1 MAITILATPDRV
13 HPGYNPIYWFVD
25 STNKNLPGF
34 RYIFELKLCD
44 FPYTTFRELK
54 IAPRPGD
61 GYGYVDVSKIIQD
74 YLSNALDIGNNTW
87 IDADQSSIF
96 EYQIDFGEE
105 YIESYELY
113 SAFNTGLTASIFGPA
128 GSTLITGT
136 NSMPFIVGDQVY
148 VDIDSGYI
156 DCRAG
161 IEGYWTVTGA
171 APGAGIIVINYNTFC
186 VGTQNIT
193 NSYIRYAD
201 NRRIRTVGLT
211 SSICNVAFNR
221 AYSFFEFAQYDEDN
235 IICVDNNSQILT
247 NAPYNNFYIYPWQN
261 LWWNF
266 FDDITNNVG
275 TILFE
280 NPDGTRFL
288 LDTCAPGVIPYIK
301 QVDVS
306 PNAAASYYSGPGTF
320 IGEGGSYTVTAVD
333 NCGCGQPQSLT
344 ITFDAGAGA
353 FNQDL
358 MPNGI
363 YDGFYYYIWFYLSV
377 GYVLWYD
384 STSTAFV
391 VTDSLGDLTN
401 LFVQGNLAPSNPPF
415 VPFGTSAFPDFT
427 WIPQAPWIDFITK
440 ACIPDLTIPNF
451 TSETRTIYIQDRCPI
466 NKTQIVFMDRAG
478 SWSSF
483 AFSLREKKNITSE
496 KKNYR
501 KEFGNLDQSL
511 TPDKWT
517 YQLTEAGEVTYAVTT
532 EKTLTLQTD
541 WMTGEMSQYFQE
553 LITSPE
559 CYLKSTDETANK
571 HIRVIV
577 LNNSMEIQRSKN
589 NKLINYSIQV
599 KFAVNENINI

>member
-13 HPGYNPIYWFVD
+13 HPGYNPIYYYVD

-34 RYIFELKLCD
+34 RYIFEIKLCS
-44 FPYTTFRELK
+44 FPFSTIRELK

-61 GYGYVDVSKIIQD
+61 GYGYADLSKIIQD
-74 YLSNALDIGNNTW
+74 YLTNALDIANNTY
-87 IDADQSSIF
+87 ISADQNSAF
-96 EYQIDFGEE
+96 EYQVDFGEE

-113 SAFNTGLTASIFGPA
+113 TAFNTGLTAAPGAPA
-128 GSTLITGT
+128 NSTLITGT
-136 NSMPFIVGDQVY
+136 TSMPFIVGDQVY

-161 IEGYWTVTGA
+161 IDGFWTVTGA
-171 APGAGIIVINYNTFC
+171 APGFGLIVINYNTFC
-186 VGTQNIT
+186 VGSQNIT
-193 NSYIRYAD
+193 NSLIRYAD
-201 NRRIRTVGLT
+201 NRKIRVTGL
-211 SSICNVAFNR
+211 SSSTCGVAFNR
-221 AYSFFEFAQYDEDN
+221 AYSFLEFAQYSEDD

-247 NAPYNNFYIYPWQN
+247 NAPNDNFYIYPWQN

-288 LDTCAPGVIPYIK
+288 LDTCALGVIPYIK

-306 PNAAASYYSGPGTF
+306 PNAAAVYYSGPGTF

-333 NCGCGQPQSLT
+333 NCICGFPQSLT
-344 ITFDAGAGA
+344 IIFDAGAGTLVE
-353 FNQDL
+353 DL
-358 MPNGI
+358 IPNGT
-363 YDGFYYYIWFYLSV
+363 YDGFYFYIWFYLSV

-384 STSTAFV
+384 STSTAYV
-391 VTDSLGDLTN
+391 VTDGLGDLTN
-401 LFVQGNLAPSNPPF
+401 LFVQGNIAPGSPPY
-415 VPFGTSAFPDFT
+415 VPVGTTTGGD
-427 WIPQAPWIDFITK
+427 WIPQAPWTNFETK
-440 ACIPDLTIPNF
+440 VCVPDLTVTNF
-451 TSETRTIYIQDRCPI
+451 RSQTKKIYIQDRCPI

-483 AFSLREKKNITSE
+483 AFSLREKKIISSE

-517 YQLTEAGEVTYAVTT
+517 YKTTDAGEVTYAVTT

-541 WMTGEMSQYFQE
+541 WMSGEMSQYFQE
-553 LITSPE
+553 LVTSPE
-559 CYLKSTDETANK
+559 VYLKSTDETANK
-571 HIRVIV
+571 YIRVIV

-589 NKLINYSIQV
+589 KKLINYTIQV